1 MPAST
6 RLPLYLRSL
15 LRLVL
20 VGALFGALLLGGFS
34 YKLASQLIEPVP
46 RPIGPPPA
54 NLAAETVHFDDIA
67 GWFVPGQP
75 GNACVLL
82 LHGQRSDRRAMLS
95 RARLLR
101 QYGYSSLLIDLQ
113 GHGESPGERLTFGH
127 REAAGAHA
135 AVALLRARPDC
146 GKVAVI
152 GQSLGGAAALL
163 GERPLEVDAMVL
175 EAVYSDIELA
185 ARNRLQMRFGALG
198 DWLLPLLTLQLQ
210 PRLGV
215 SIEQLKPIERIDEVR
230 SPLLLMAGSDDR
242 HTTLSESQR
251 LFAAANQP
259 KRLWVVPG
267 AAHVDLHRFAPQAYR
282 AELIGFLEAHLG
294 APTRAS
300 ASR

>member
-1 MPAST
+1 MTASAST
-6 RLPLYLRSL
+6 L
-15 LRLVL
+15 LRTLL
-20 VGALFGALLLGGFS
+20 RILLAGALFGVLLLGGFS

-46 RPIGPPPA
+46 RQIGPAPA
-54 NLAAETVHFDDIA
+54 SLGAEPVQFEGIA

-75 GNACVLL
+75 GKACVLL

-101 QYGYSSLLIDLQ
+101 QYGYGSLLIDLQ
-113 GHGESPGERLTFGH
+113 GHGESPGELLTFGH

-163 GERPLEVDAMVL
+163 GDRPLQVDAMVL

-198 DWLLPLLTLQLQ
+198 DWLLPLLTLQLE
-210 PRLGV
+210 PRAGV
-215 SIEQLKPIERIDEVR
+215 SADQLRPIERIDEVR
-230 SPLLLMAGSDDR
+230 SPVLIMAGSDDR
-242 HTTLSESQR
+242 HTTLAESQR

-282 AELIGFLEAHLG
+282 AQLIAFLDEHL
-294 APTRAS
+294 AS
-300 ASR
+300 PPDAAIR

>member
-1 MPAST
+1 MTASA
-6 RLPLYLRSL
+6 SIL
-15 LRLVL
+15 LRTLL
-20 VGALFGALLLGGFS
+20 RILLAAALFGALLLGGFS

-46 RPIGPPPA
+46 RLIGPPPA
-54 NLAAETVHFDDIA
+54 NLPAEPVRFEGIA

-75 GNACVLL
+75 GKACVLL

-101 QYGYSSLLIDLQ
+101 QAGYASLLIDLQ
-113 GHGESPGERLTFGH
+113 GHGESPGEWLTFGH

-146 GKVAVI
+146 AKVAVI

-163 GERPLEVDAMVL
+163 GEEPLKVDAMVL
-175 EAVYSDIELA
+175 EAVYPDIEQA

-198 DWLLPLLTLQLQ
+198 DWLLPLLTLQLE

-215 SIEQLKPIERIDEVR
+215 GVDQLRPIERIDEVN
-230 SPLLLMAGSDDR
+230 SPLLIMAGSDDR
-242 HTTLSESQR
+242 HTTLAESRR
-251 LFAAANQP
+251 LFAAASQP

-282 AELIGFLEAHLG
+282 AQLFAFLDEHL
-294 APTRAS
+294 ATPPAAAVR
-300 ASR
+300 

>member
-1 MPAST
+1 MPALKRPS
-6 RLPLYLRSL
+6 RYLRSL
-15 LRLVL
+15 LRLL
-20 VGALFGALLLGGFS
+20 LGATLFGVLLLGGFS

-46 RPIGPPPA
+46 RLIGPPPA
-54 NLAAETVHFDDIA
+54 TLGAEQVRFEGIA

-75 GNACVLL
+75 GKACVLL

-163 GERPLEVDAMVL
+163 GERPLQVDAMVL

-215 SIEQLKPIERIDEVR
+215 SVEQLKPIERIDEVR

-242 HTTLSESQR
+242 HTTLAESQR

-267 AAHVDLHRFAPQAYR
+267 AAHVDLHRFAPGAYR
-282 AELIGFLEAHLG
+282 AQLIGFLEEHLG
-294 APTRAS
+294 VPAQTGAAR
-300 ASR
+300 